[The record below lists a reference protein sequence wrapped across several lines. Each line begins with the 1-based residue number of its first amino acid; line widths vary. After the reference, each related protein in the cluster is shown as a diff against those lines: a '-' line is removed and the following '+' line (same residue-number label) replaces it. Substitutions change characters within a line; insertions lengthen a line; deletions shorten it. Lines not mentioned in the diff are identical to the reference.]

1 MLPIVICA
9 SVALSESVHTEER
22 AFPSN
27 AFCSPQIAG
36 NSHLQTVKQSCI
48 IILYLGGTN
57 LDIARFFFFKPHLWK
72 TDKTIIIEFSTVKS
86 IL

>member
-1 MLPIVICA
+1 MLPIAICA

-27 AFCSPQIAG
+27 AFCSQIAE

-57 LDIARFFFFKPHLWK
+57 LDIARFFFFLNLICGKHTK
-72 TDKTIIIEFSTVKS
+72 Q
-86 IL
+86 